1 MAPFFEDI
9 TFKLVNGN
17 VISMSLSQFYSNGI
31 ISVSISQTFMISQ
44 CLAYFKLFMY
54 VNYCYDYIQ
63 RINI

>member
-31 ISVSISQTFMISQ
+31 ILVPIS
-44 CLAYFKLFMY
+44 LL
-54 VNYCYDYIQ
+54 
-63 RINI
+63 